1 MQIIRQ
7 ITDHE
12 MVAEFL
18 KAEVSS
24 DRFSPQIL
32 KYLLSNNL
40 DKDILL
46 NPNLENEI
54 ENSHRLKLLKE
65 YRGYQNN
72 QHIFEGFPHDT
83 KWYLATITKE
93 ELLKVQYINW
103 DYWLEISDNT
113 RLPSVVSQN
122 INSEKLPKDKEIDRF
137 IKVSEIIKSGKILP
151 KLILISTDFNS
162 KLVVLE
168 GHVRLT
174 AMALVSDFLPE
185 NIKVIINKL
194 ISILFTFFIRFMK
207 SNFFKI

>member
-24 DRFSPQIL
+24 DRFSPEII

-40 DKDILL
+40 DKNILV
-46 NPNLENEI
+46 NPNISDAKENIYRKE
-54 ENSHRLKLLKE
+54 LLKT
-65 YRGYQNN
+65 YRGYPDS
-72 QHIFEGFPHDT
+72 HIFEGFPHDT
-83 KWYLATITKE
+83 KWYLVSISKD

-113 RLPSVVSQN
+113 RLPSVVAQN
-122 INSEKLPKDKEIDRF
+122 IKSGKLIKDKEINRF
-137 IKVSEIIKSGKILP
+137 IAVSEILKSGKILP
-151 KLILISTDFNS
+151 KLILITTDLNS
-162 KLVVLE
+162 KLVVFE

-174 AMALVSDFLPE
+174 AMALISDFLSNDNE
-185 NIKVIINKL
+185 VIVGVSEK
-194 ISILFTFFIRFMK
+194 MGDY
-207 SNFFKI
+207 SNY